1 MAAKNILQVAE
12 RVETALAEAQSIQ
25 KNVDDG
31 ILTTNQN
38 ILDANNSITDV
49 SNLLPQLYSHH

>member
-38 ILDANNSITDV
+38 ILDANNSITNV
-49 SNLLPQLYSHH
+49 SNLLPYLK

>member
-12 RVETALAEAQSIQ
+12 RVEIALAEAQNIQ
-25 KNVDDG
+25 KKVDDG

-38 ILDANNSITDV
+38 VVDANNSITNV
-49 SNLLPQLYSHH
+49 SNLLTLL

>member
-31 ILTTNQN
+31 VVITNQN
-38 ILDANNSITDV
+38 IENAINSITNV
-49 SNLLPQLYSHH
+49 SNLLP